1 VRSERGS
8 ATAFVVVLTVALVA
22 VAGLV
27 FDGGLTLA
35 AHRRAFNE
43 AEAAARAGAQAIDLD
58 ALRAGRGV
66 LVDRAEAERR
76 VRDYL
81 ATSGHDAIVH
91 VDGAVVHVHV
101 RFQQPTTI
109 LSSLGVGPLTV
120 DGEGRARAVRGVTE
134 GEP

>member
-1 VRSERGS
+1 MSDERGS
-8 ATAFVVVLTVALVA
+8 ATAFVVVLTVALLA

-43 AEAAARAGAQAIDLD
+43 AEAAARAGAQAVDLD

-66 LVDRAEAERR
+66 MVNRAEAERR
-76 VRDYL
+76 VHDHL
-81 ATSGHDAIVH
+81 ATSGYDATVQVEGALVH
-91 VDGAVVHVHV
+91 VQV
-101 RFQQPTTI
+101 RFQQGTTI

-120 DGEGRARAVRGVTE
+120 HGEGEARAVRGVTL